1 MTKTEAY
8 GLYLQGFRPT
18 YCVLRAYHKRI
29 EELTA
34 ENCDLKRQLALAKKH
49 PSTPSGM
56 QAAFTKANRAATPKK
71 KKNQR
76 RGVHRKVPGKF
87 DQIKEHALTDCPTCS
102 NPLPPPSETRTRFTE
117 EVPIVKPLVIQ
128 HQVHRYWCR
137 FCKKIVEAPVSDALP
152 KSAIGLRTVVYSAWL
167 HYILGVSFDKIIQLL
182 NLSAQFQISTG
193 GLFGTWHHLAR
204 VLTPLYEQIGRS
216 AKWSAVLHA
225 DETSWRVNGRTHW
238 LWCFT
243 NKDLAY
249 YVIDRCR
256 GSTVVLMV
264 LGKYFAGVLVTDFLG
279 AYGLIRALAKQKCL
293 VHLLREIIR
302 VNLFDSSPE
311 WKAFRNQLKRLV
323 LDGLK
328 LGRRR
333 AELEPACFE
342 RKKVRLRERLTELYA
357 RPYSNENAKRLRNR
371 LERHRNEIFTFLDYP
386 EVEADN
392 NHAERQIR
400 PAVVSRK
407 TSYGNRSKE
416 GADVQ
421 AMLLS
426 IFRTLEL
433 RGYSPVNTLIFL
445 VQEHL
450 RTGKPITLPPPI
462 ASVVGQQQTK
472 SVTTHA

>member
-1 MTKTEAY
+1 VTEAEVL
-8 GLYLQGFRPT
+8 GLYLSGFKPT
-18 YCVLRAYHKRI
+18 LRVLLAY
-29 EELTA
+29 
-34 ENCDLKRQLALAKKH
+34 ENKLREQQVIISDLERKLVLAKQH

-56 QAAFTKANRAATPKK
+56 QAAFTKANRASKPKK
-71 KKNQR
+71 KKLQR
-76 RGVHRKVPGKF
+76 RGVHRPIPDKG
-87 DQIKEHALTDCPTCS
+87 DQTKEHTATRCPACS
-102 NPLPPPSETRTRFTE
+102 NLLPPSSETRERFTE
-117 EVPIVKPLVIQ
+117 ELPVVKPLVVKHII
-128 HQVHRYWCR
+128 HRYWCR
-137 FCKKIVEAPVSDALP
+137 ACKKIVEAPVVDALP
-152 KSAIGLRTVVYSAWL
+152 KSNIGLRTVIYSAWL

-182 NLSAQFQISTG
+182 NLSAYFKISTG

-204 VLTPLYEQIGRS
+204 VLQPLYEQIGRA
-216 AKWSAVLHA
+216 AKSSAVLHA

-243 NKDLAY
+243 NKALAY

-256 GSTVVLMV
+256 GSIVAFRV

-311 WKAFRNQLKRLV
+311 WKAFRNRLKRLV
-323 LDGLK
+323 LDGLR
-328 LGRRR
+328 LGRQRTEISR
-333 AELEPACFE
+333 VCFE
-342 RKKVRLRERLTELYA
+342 RRKALLQQRLVDLYVR
-357 RPYSNENAKRLRNR
+357 PSSNENAERLRKR

-386 EVEADN
+386 EVTADN

-426 IFRTLEL
+426 VFRTLEL
-433 RGYSPVNTLIFL
+433 RGYDPVNTLLFL

-450 RTGKPITLPPPI
+450 RTGKPMTLPPAIPS
-462 ASVVGQQQTK
+462 ASVFEQFQSRLAPV
-472 SVTTHA
+472 